1 MSDASTVTFVATV
14 EISLVCLL
22 PRPLLASD
30 PHVVINESPPTRL
43 TKQAIRF
50 DVDAAEIDVVVM
62 PFADSDPTR
71 SRRKRLTAFT
81 RRKFA
86 IDADEHLAL
95 GFHPAL
101 FNGSY
106 MFRGHLW
113 RRRRT

>member
-1 MSDASTVTFVATV
+1 MASV

-30 PHVVINESPPTRL
+30 PHVVINESAPTRL

-50 DVDAAEIDVVVM
+50 DVDSNEVEVVVM
-62 PFADSDPTR
+62 PFADSDPMR
-71 SRRKRLTAFT
+71 SRRKHFTAFT

-86 IDADEHLAL
+86 VESDEHLAL
-95 GFHPAL
+95 RFHPAL
-101 FNGSY
+101 LNGSY

-113 RRRRT
+113 RSWRRRPD